1 MKLLCN
7 VEIPKQKRK
16 TGSKYEPI
24 IMDFYKGGSDTAEIT
39 FANTGKKQA
48 LSRYNLIRLQVI
60 TRQGRIFLKRAD

>member
-39 FANTGKKQA
+39 FANTGK
-48 LSRYNLIRLQVI
+48 
-60 TRQGRIFLKRAD
+60 